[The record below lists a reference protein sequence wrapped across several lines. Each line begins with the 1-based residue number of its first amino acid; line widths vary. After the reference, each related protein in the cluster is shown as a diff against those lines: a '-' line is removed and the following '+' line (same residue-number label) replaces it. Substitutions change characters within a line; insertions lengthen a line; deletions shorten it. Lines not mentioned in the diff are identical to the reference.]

1 MIIGIPKEIMQ
12 DENRVAATPEICAL
26 YIGQGHQVLVEAGA
40 GIGAF
45 FHDEQYLAS
54 GAQLIPGAAEVYKKA
69 EIILKVKEPQNNT
82 GLGMHEVDMMH
93 AGQILITFLHPAA
106 PGNHAMVRRLA
117 ENGVIALTLD
127 GIPRIPR
134 TREMDALA
142 SMSVC
147 AGYKGVL
154 MACGLLPRF
163 VPGMDTPAGATEPAN
178 ALVVGAGVAGLEA
191 LKTLQRLGARIY
203 AADIR
208 EEAQELARGLGAEL
222 VDLAL
227 PGRMGRNKGTA
238 ASDEQLVHERGVL
251 SHLLPGMDLVVLS
264 QLTMGREAPVLV
276 TGSMVKTMKPG
287 SVILDISVDQGGNCE
302 MTEPGE
308 IVLRHGVHVIGIK
321 NIPGRLPESSTAMF
335 ARNVLHLFTYLTRDG
350 AFRLDRQDEI
360 VRGILTTV
368 DGEVVHAGALEAMAG
383 RV

>member
-1 MIIGIPKEIMQ
+1 MIIGIPKEIMH
-12 DENRVAATPEICAL
+12 DENRVAATPETCAL

-40 GIGAF
+40 GEGAF

-54 GAQLIPGAAEVYKKA
+54 GAQLIPGAAEVFKRA
-69 EIILKVKEPQNNT
+69 EVILKVKEPQNNT
-82 GLGMHEVDMMH
+82 ELGMHEVDMMH
-93 AGQILITFLHPAA
+93 AGQVLITFIHPAA
-106 PGNHAMVRRLA
+106 PSNHAMVQRLA
-117 ENGVIALTLD
+117 QRGVCALTLD

-163 VPGMDTPAGATEPAN
+163 VPGMDTPTGATEPAS
-178 ALVVGAGVAGLEA
+178 ALVVGAGVAGLQA

-208 EEAQELARGLGAEL
+208 EEAQERARELGAEL

-227 PGRMGRNKGTA
+227 PDRMGRNKGTA
-238 ASDEQLVHERGVL
+238 APDEHLEHERGVL
-251 SHLLPGMDLVVLS
+251 SRLLPGMDLVVLS

-335 ARNVLHLFTYLTRDG
+335 ARNVFHLFTYLTRDG

-368 DGEVVHAGALEAMAG
+368 DGEVVHAGALEAMAS
-383 RV
+383 RA

>member
-1 MIIGIPKEIMQ
+1 MIIGVPKEIMQ
-12 DENRVAATPEICAL
+12 DEARVSVTPEVCAH
-26 YIGQGHQVLVEAGA
+26 YISLGHTVLMEKDAGE
-40 GIGAF
+40 GSY
-45 FHDEQYLAS
+45 FHDEQYSSA
-54 GAQLIPGAAEVYKKA
+54 GAQIVPQAKEIYDRAEL
-69 EIILKVKEPQNNT
+69 ILKVKEPQFNKRA
-82 GLGMHEVDMMH
+82 GLHEVDMMRQ
-93 AGQILITFLHPAA
+93 GQYLITFLHPAA
-106 PGNHAMVRRLA
+106 PGNHQMVNNLA
-117 ENGVIALTLD
+117 QRGVIAMTLD

-163 VPGMDTPAGATEPAN
+163 VPGVDTPAGATEPAS
-178 ALVVGAGVAGLEA
+178 AMVVGAGVAGLQA
-191 LKTLQRLGARIY
+191 LKTLQQLGARIY

-208 EEAQELARGLGAEL
+208 EEAQERARELGAEL
-222 VDLAL
+222 VDLTL
-227 PGRMGRNKGTA
+227 PDRTGQNKGTA
-238 ASDEQLVHERGVL
+238 ASDEHLDHERGVL
-251 SHLLPGMDLVVLS
+251 SRLLPGMDLVVLS
-264 QLTMGREAPVLV
+264 QLTMGYQAPILV
-276 TGSMVKTMKPG
+276 TESMVKTMKPG

-308 IVLRHGVHVIGIK
+308 VVLRHGVHIIGIK

-335 ARNVLHLFTYLTRDG
+335 ARNVLHLFTYLIRDG
-350 AFRLDRQDEI
+350 VLRLDRQDEI

-368 DGEVVHAGALEAMAG
+368 DGKVVHAGTLEAMAS